1 MPIRRSAIGSS
12 GTGCLDYAIAAPKRR
27 VLGFEMPLATLDGP
41 RGPRSCP
48 SVEKLAGDTEL
59 ERFGF
64 C

>member
-1 MPIRRSAIGSS
+1 
-12 GTGCLDYAIAAPKRR
+12 
-27 VLGFEMPLATLDGP
+27 MPLATLDGP